1 MKAGNGREK
10 LPVGL

>member
-10 LPVGL
+10 MPVGL